1 MGKNKRRTIE
11 ASDSVHNVKLD
22 VDSCEEWDFI
32 QWLCEAHSYGIIDDF
47 QYQPRSFELFDS
59 ITYQTIDGKSRS
71 LFREHVYSP
80 DFKIQFNPTKY
91 ADLAKEFKVSFD
103 EAQKQQV
110 DVVIDTKGTFA
121 SNDGGRSFS
130 INQKWVYAK
139 YKVYVHKLVPKVFFE
154 KFGVPEN
161 CKLTAKTKKPR
172 KAFEG
177 FKDIK
182 TCFDID

>member
-1 MGKNKRRTIE
+1 M
-11 ASDSVHNVKLD
+11 
-22 VDSCEEWDFI
+22 
-32 QWLCEAHSYGIIDDF
+32 
-47 QYQPRSFELFDS
+47 
-59 ITYQTIDGKSRS
+59 
-71 LFREHVYSP
+71 
-80 DFKIQFNPTKY
+80 
-91 ADLAKEFKVSFD
+91 
-103 EAQKQQV
+103 
-110 DVVIDTKGTFA
+110 IDTKGTFA